1 MSLRVSGSAGTPSAG
16 VSARQLSRLRNA
28 SFASFV
34 LLLVQTMIGIGVNL
48 YIKVPG
54 AAHSAVGLV
63 VQTAIARDRIL
74 LAPSIVGLITLILAV
89 VSGAS
94 FVDKGQ
100 ASASLAMAIFTGVA
114 LLAYGTNLYLLAAR
128 RGTEVV

>member
-1 MSLRVSGSAGTPSAG
+1 
-16 VSARQLSRLRNA
+16 
-28 SFASFV
+28 
-34 LLLVQTMIGIGVNL
+34 MIGIGVNL

-54 AAHSAVGLV
+54 AAHSIGDAISKGPAALALHVVLGLLLVVAAVGLV

-74 LAPSIVGLITLILAV
+74 LAPSIVGLIALILAV
-89 VSGAS
+89 VSGVS

-114 LLAYGTNLYLLAAR
+114 LLAYGTNPKDSHTAGLLCVINCHI
-128 RGTEVV
+128 GSCSHKEGP